1 MTNILFIIKNKLFYK
16 KISTLGPLVIKT
28 EKSVLDSMSEWC
40 LTNHS
45 KSGLVRQCLESQLT
59 VEEVDQK
66 LHQMMAE
73 LNITKG
79 LLAGNSVSQ

>member
-1 MTNILFIIKNKLFYK
+1 
-16 KISTLGPLVIKT
+16 
-28 EKSVLDSMSEWC
+28 MSEWC
-40 LTNHS
+40 LTNHN

-66 LHQMMAE
+66 LYQMMAE